1 MFHLGEDYS
10 SRRHHHSPCD
20 VIDDRM
26 DFDSCD
32 PCCDKDDDW
41 DLWSWLPILLIV
53 FLLSGG
59 FGLFRGIGGNNCRND
74 CCDGN
79 EGGGSWLLIIV
90 VIILL
95 FNQGDGKKGGFLGGL
110 F

>member
-1 MFHLGEDYS
+1 MGDEYS
-10 SRRHHHSPCD
+10 SRRHHNPCD
-20 VIDDRM
+20 VIDDCM
-26 DFDSCD
+26 SYDSCE
-32 PCCDKDDDW
+32 PCCDKDEDW
-41 DLWSWLPILLIV
+41 DLWSLLPILIIV

-59 FGLFRGIGGNNCRND
+59 FGWFKGGGRND
-74 CCDGN
+74 CCDSS

-90 VIILL
+90 VILLL